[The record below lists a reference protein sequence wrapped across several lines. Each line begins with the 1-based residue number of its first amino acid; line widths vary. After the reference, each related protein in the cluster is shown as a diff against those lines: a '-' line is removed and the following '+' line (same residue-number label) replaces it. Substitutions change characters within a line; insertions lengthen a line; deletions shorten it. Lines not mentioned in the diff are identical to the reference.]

1 MKVINLWGAPSSGK
15 TTTLL
20 GLGYLMKINKHKVE
34 PAHEYAKDLV
44 FEKNALTLR
53 NQVAVLGEQFRRL
66 ERLES
71 DSELVWSVTDCP
83 LPLMS
88 IYRPE
93 EYFESF
99 DKLVLELYQKN
110 ENYNFFLQNTGGF
123 ETMGR
128 VHDEEK
134 SKTIGNQMLSFLERH
149 HLPFVVVDTNP
160 MSPVEIYKSI
170 FPNEAFDH
178 GFFPK

>member
-71 DSELVWSVTDCP
+71 DSELVWSVTDCQ
-83 LPLMS
+83 
-88 IYRPE
+88 I
-93 EYFESF
+93 
-99 DKLVLELYQKN
+99 
-110 ENYNFFLQNTGGF
+110 
-123 ETMGR
+123 GR
-128 VHDEEK
+128 AHV
-134 SKTIGNQMLSFLERH
+134 
-149 HLPFVVVDTNP
+149 
-160 MSPVEIYKSI
+160 
-170 FPNEAFDH
+170 
-178 GFFPK
+178 